1 MQDNIQVTYDHWLS
15 GAGEADRP
23 ALEKLPDTPDE
34 LSDAFYRDLAF
45 GTGGL
50 RGTLGLGPNRMNVYS
65 VGKATQGLSAWLLA
79 NAAEGH
85 TPSVVIGHDLRHGSA
100 EFSQRAASVL
110 ASNGIHAYLYPRLSL
125 PAP

>member
-1 MQDNIQVTYDHWLS
+1 MQDNIQLTYDHWLS

-50 RGTLGLGPNRMNVYS
+50 
-65 VGKATQGLSAWLLA
+65 
-79 NAAEGH
+79 
-85 TPSVVIGHDLRHGSA
+85 
-100 EFSQRAASVL
+100 
-110 ASNGIHAYLYPRLSL
+110 
-125 PAP
+125 